1 MECGDDTHLSVANT
15 SSGQLVICR
24 KCLPKYES
32 DNVKFIS
39 EDSDDF
45 LSELLGIK
53 EVIIKKSSRKR
64 KSVKNGGGKRGGKQ
78 EDEQESQTL
87 MQKLEKHIIYNLS
100 KQQKILNLVPLSKL

>member
-45 LSELLGIK
+45 LLSCWGL
-53 EVIIKKSSRKR
+53 RK
-64 KSVKNGGGKRGGKQ
+64 
-78 EDEQESQTL
+78 
-87 MQKLEKHIIYNLS
+87 
-100 KQQKILNLVPLSKL
+100 